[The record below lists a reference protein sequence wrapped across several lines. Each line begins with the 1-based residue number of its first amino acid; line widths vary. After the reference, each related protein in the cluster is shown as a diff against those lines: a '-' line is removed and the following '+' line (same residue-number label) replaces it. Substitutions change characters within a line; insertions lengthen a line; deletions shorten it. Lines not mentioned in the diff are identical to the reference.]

1 MDRCEGWREARIMW
15 LKTDTEALATASGR
29 RVGTSGHVR
38 ARRYLLERM
47 AAIGLTP
54 YRDDRLEFS
63 YQRDGQ
69 DFHNLIGR
77 VAGTTAGRSPV
88 LIGAHY
94 DSVISA
100 PSADDNAA
108 AVAIA
113 LSSAE
118 ALMQARAERDIV
130 IALFDAEEP
139 PHFHA
144 PTMGSIR
151 FYEDQRQP
159 AGVHAAVV
167 MDLVGH
173 DVPVPPEVTQTFPQF
188 PRLLFLTGAES
199 HGALAQ
205 VVGAIPRHPELSVIA
220 ARNELVGDMKG
231 RFGL

>member
-1 MDRCEGWREARIMW
+1 
-15 LKTDTEALATASGR
+15 
-29 RVGTSGHVR
+29 
-38 ARRYLLERM
+38 
-47 AAIGLTP
+47 
-54 YRDDRLEFS
+54 
-63 YQRDGQ
+63 

-159 AGVHAAVV
+159 AGA
-167 MDLVGH
+167 
-173 DVPVPPEVTQTFPQF
+173 
-188 PRLLFLTGAES
+188 
-199 HGALAQ
+199 HGR
-205 VVGAIPRHPELSVIA
+205 GAI
-220 ARNELVGDMKG
+220 
-231 RFGL
+231 GLCGA